1 MRAFAKSLTW
11 ATLLT
16 LFFQMTTGDYD
27 ADDHDAINYVRLV
40 IDGDD
45 LDDLNKNGDE
55 NQEPSKLSGEG

>member
-1 MRAFAKSLTW
+1 
-11 ATLLT
+11 
-16 LFFQMTTGDYD
+16 MTTGDYD